1 MKTFNPRD
9 HVCSRVAGYYM
20 GIPEI
25 IVRKAQMQWSLD
37 TRYVIELDIDRQI
50 TLPASKI
57 DYYRYPQE
65 KSN

>member
-1 MKTFNPRD
+1 
-9 HVCSRVAGYYM
+9 M

-57 DYYRYPQE
+57 DYYSYPQE